1 MCSVSSAASAVQNPM
16 QNLQNPMQNP
26 TQNLQNPMQNPMQN
40 RLANT
45 GLPVVPDHEGVR
57 FCRVCNGVEVGVG
70 QNRRQASIFDLSK
83 SLAKPWFGGAFA
95 FYRGVQGM
103 QGIPEFHPK
112 ISKVRLTKS
121 KERDFGVYW
130 CSLVLVHVTVQ

>member
-1 MCSVSSAASAVQNPM
+1 
-16 QNLQNPMQNP
+16 
-26 TQNLQNPMQNPMQN
+26 
-40 RLANT
+40 
-45 GLPVVPDHEGVR
+45 
-57 FCRVCNGVEVGVG
+57 VG

-83 SLAKPWFGGAFA
+83 CEQNRGSAELGGAFA